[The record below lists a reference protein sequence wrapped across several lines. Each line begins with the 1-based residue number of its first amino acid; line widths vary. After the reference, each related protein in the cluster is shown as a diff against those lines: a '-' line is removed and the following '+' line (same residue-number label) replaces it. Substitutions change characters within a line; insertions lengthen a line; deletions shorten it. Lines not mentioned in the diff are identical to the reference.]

1 MIFMFLLPCVRLPHA
16 ETKHK
21 LCHASLQLQSPDP
34 GHFVTSSSSK
44 HTSQQLHN
52 YIVRFIRFIIQFSL
66 HNHSGSYFAN
76 YASMLIWCKFW
87 LLKEPSTSAQLPN
100 DRCKICGALCYNSS
114 KAINPS
120 YFLPRTF
127 PIYLLTKIF

>member
-52 YIVRFIRFIIQFSL
+52 YIVRFIINSL
-66 HNHSGSYFAN
+66 CTITLEDILQI
-76 YASMLIWCKFW
+76 MLQC
-87 LLKEPSTSAQLPN
+87 
-100 DRCKICGALCYNSS
+100 
-114 KAINPS
+114 
-120 YFLPRTF
+120 
-127 PIYLLTKIF
+127 